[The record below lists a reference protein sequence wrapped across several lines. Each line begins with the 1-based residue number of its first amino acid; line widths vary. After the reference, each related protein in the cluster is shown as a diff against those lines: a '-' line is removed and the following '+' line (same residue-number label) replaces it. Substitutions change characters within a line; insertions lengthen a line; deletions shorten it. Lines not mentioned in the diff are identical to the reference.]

1 MWAMVN
7 NNQVTAIYPRPK
19 AITIDG
25 IQHPA
30 AIFTAWSK
38 AEQTAKG
45 IFEYIEV
52 NANPDSRYY
61 TQGTS
66 ETVID
71 GSAGTVTKTWTP
83 AAKDLADKSETNDD
97 GETVVTIGVKST
109 EKKRIKAIAAGL
121 LSGSDWMAIRA
132 AEGGTAVPS
141 AVATYRA
148 AVRTKSNSMETAIGN
163 ASDTAAMIALDTTT
177 YHANGSIN
185 ALATLQDWP
194 EVPDALK

>member
-52 NANPDSRYY
+52 NANPDGRYY

-83 AAKDLADKSETNDD
+83 AARDLADKSETID
-97 GETVVTIGVKST
+97 GETVVTLGVKSN
-109 EKKRIKAIAAGL
+109 EKKRIKVIAAGL
-121 LSGSDWMAIRA
+121 LSSSDWMAIRA

-163 ASDTAAMIALDTTT
+163 ASDTAAMIALDTST

>member
-52 NANPDSRYY
+52 NANPDGRYY

-83 AAKDLADKSETNDD
+83 AARDLADKSETID
-97 GETVVTIGVKST
+97 GETVVTLGVKSN

-121 LSGSDWMAIRA
+121 LSSSDWMAIRA

-163 ASDTAAMIALDTTT
+163 ASDTAAMIALDTST

>member
-25 IQHPA
+25 IQHPS

-52 NANPDSRYY
+52 NASPDGRYY

-83 AAKDLADKSETNDD
+83 AAKDLADKSETVD
-97 GETVVTIGVKST
+97 GETVVTLGVKSN
-109 EKKRIKAIAAGL
+109 EKKRVKTSSASL
-121 LSGSDWMAIRA
+121 LSGSDWMVIRA

-148 AVRTKSNSMETAIGN
+148 AVRTKSNSMETAIDN
-163 ASDTAAMIALDTTT
+163 ASDTAAMIALDTST

-185 ALATLQDWP
+185 AVATLQDWP

>member
-1 MWAMVN
+1 MWAMVKAG
-7 NNQVTAIYPRPK
+7 QVTAIYNRPK

-30 AIFTAWSK
+30 AIFTSWTKDQKK
-38 AEQTAKG
+38 AIG
-45 IFEYIEV
+45 IYDYSEV
-52 NANPDSRYY
+52 NANPDNRYY

-66 ETVID
+66 ETVVD
-71 GSAGTVTKTWTP
+71 DSAGTVVKTWTP
-83 AAKDLADKSETNDD
+83 AAKNLTDTSTEVGEETI
-97 GETVVTIGVKST
+97 VTLGVKSN
-109 EKKRIKAIAAGL
+109 EKARIKNAAASL
-121 LSGSDWMAIRA
+121 LQGSDWMAIRA

-148 AVRTKSNSMETAIGN
+148 AVRTKSNSMETAIDD

-177 YHANGSIN
+177 YHANGDIN
-185 ALATLQDWP
+185 VVATLQDWP